1 MQVVTLR
8 PEPSRIIFEMNYRAA
23 SHEESDLKEIE
34 RLRKLRSAE
43 QAPASRRCHFTLRWS
58 KAPGGQTNARRL
70 QSAVSGTKQ
79 QGETGCLS
87 RMD

>member
-1 MQVVTLR
+1 MQIVTLQ

-34 RLRKLRSAE
+34 CLRKLRSAE
-43 QAPASRRCHFTLRWS
+43 PAPTSRRCRSTLRWS
-58 KAPGGQTNARRL
+58 NAPGGQTDARRL
-70 QSAVSGTKQ
+70 QSAVGGTKQ